1 MKGVT
6 AMTRAI
12 AKFTTV
18 IALSAGLIAAGV
30 GPSRAGDLDPLFGG
44 LIGGGM
50 GAGIGYAAGK
60 SRGAAI
66 GGILGLGLGA
76 IIAAA
81 ADNDRHHPR
90 QVAYAPPPP
99 PPVYAAPV
107 YAPPAYDPAYRQG
120 AYRPYPP
127 AQVYRQPDPYA
138 GTQYSQNYCRQYNG
152 SVNVN
157 GNTYPSYGTACLQ
170 PDGTWRLVN

>member
-1 MKGVT
+1 
-6 AMTRAI
+6 MTRKI

-18 IALSAGLIAAGV
+18 IALSAGLIAAGANT
-30 GPSRAGDLDPLFGG
+30 SRAGDLDPLFGG

-81 ADNDRHHPR
+81 ADNDRHRPR
-90 QVAYAPPPP
+90 HVSYAPPPP
-99 PPVYAAPV
+99 PPVYAPPV
-107 YAPPAYDPAYRQG
+107 YAPPPYDPAYQQG
-120 AYRPYPP
+120 AYQPP
-127 AQVYRQPDPYA
+127 APPAPVYAQPNPYA
-138 GTQYSQNYCRQYNG
+138 GTQYSQAYCRQYNG
-152 SVNVN
+152 SINVN
-157 GNTYPSYGTACLQ
+157 GNNYPSYGTACLQ
-170 PDGTWRLVN
+170 PDGTWRMVN

>member
-1 MKGVT
+1 
-6 AMTRAI
+6 MTRKI

-44 LIGGGM
+44 LIGGGL
-50 GAGIGYAAGK
+50 GAGVGYAAGK
-60 SRGAAI
+60 SRGATI

-76 IIAAA
+76 LIAAA

-90 QVAYAPPPP
+90 QIAYAPPP
-99 PPVYAAPV
+99 PV
-107 YAPPAYDPAYRQG
+107 YAPPAYEPPYQQG
-120 AYRPYPP
+120 AYHQPYQP
-127 AQVYRQPDPYA
+127 APVYGQQPDPYG
-138 GTQYSQNYCRQYNG
+138 GTRYSQNYCRQYNG
-152 SVNVN
+152 SVSVN

-170 PDGTWRLVN
+170 PDGTWRMVN